1 MVPPAVILLQCIR
14 FFRFRPV
21 VKPASYRNFR
31 QAPSRSHPAYP
42 YFTAFDLYSLFPQA
56 GFTVGELFF
65 SLKKHGVVIAQLP
78 GSGGHVRGR
87 YRVKQVG
94 FDGTESLVF
103 YSG

>member
-1 MVPPAVILLQCIR
+1 MVPPAVILLRCIR
-14 FFRFRPV
+14 FVCFRPV

-65 SLKKHGVVIAQLP
+65 SLKKHGSSPLLHPLCLSLRFSDISLFNSSAQRT
-78 GSGGHVRGR
+78 GAEQKTS
-87 YRVKQVG
+87 
-94 FDGTESLVF
+94 
-103 YSG
+103 